1 VTNRI
6 QLLLDVEYPVV
17 QAPMTY
23 IARAELAA
31 AVSEGGGLGMIE
43 TLTAEGRADLHR
55 VRELTDRP
63 VAANLMILGWKRDP
77 SIVDEL
83 VAAEVRHVFTSA
95 GDPALFTA
103 RLHDAGMTVIHVVGS
118 LKGAMKAVDAGVDAL
133 VVEGVEGGGF
143 KSALGA
149 STLVLLPLVASRV
162 DLPIIAAGGI
172 CDARSAGAAVV
183 LGAEG
188 VQMGTRMLASHEAAV
203 HANFKNAIMS
213 AGDDG
218 TVMLDLPGNPTMRV
232 LRTGL
237 AARTAAADPNVQ
249 LLGRITDLYFEGDM
263 DASVANTGQVS
274 SRITDLQ
281 PGFPHRQ
288 ANLVRDRKRL
298 ARGELS
304 AWRPLLVQS
313 LVSEERF
320 ERCGALVRQHSPT
333 HLRPVRQPPVA
344 HHVPQ
349 RADRPRLRLPCAEHQ
364 PRHPCH
370 HQRACTHRAWLDRH
384 RQSRAFQPPAV
395 AQHRRRGAHRQDLGM
410 RGRITEFLAHVGR
423 PRQFCAVRGHDHRPD
438 RHVARA
444 CVTCGVEC
452 GPDQVLVAAHRPK
465 RSSTADNSSAKPI
478 SRAIRPNCSSA

>member
-1 VTNRI
+1 VAAYRPTTQLIQSLTDHGLKQNEAVTNRI
-6 QLLLDVEYPVV
+6 QSLLGIEYPVV

-43 TLTAEGRADLHR
+43 TLTAEGRADLSR

-63 VAANLMILGWKRDP
+63 VAANLMIQGWKRDP

-103 RLHDAGMTVIHVVGS
+103 QLHEAGMTVVHVVGS
-118 LKGAMKAVDAGVDAL
+118 LKGAMKAADAGVDAL

-149 STLVLLPLVASRV
+149 STMVLLPLIADRV

-172 CDARSAGAAVV
+172 CDARSAAAAVV

-203 HANFKNAIMS
+203 HANFKNAIM
-213 AGDDG
+213 AANDDG
-218 TVMLDLPGNPTMRV
+218 TVMLDIPGNPTMRV

-237 AARTAAADPNVQ
+237 ASRVAGADPDVQ

-274 SRITDLQ
+274 SRITGLLPASQ
-281 PGFPHRQ
+281 IVKETWSEIEN
-288 ANLVRDRKRL
+288 ALRDGRSRL
-298 ARGELS
+298 GDHG
-304 AWRPLLVQS
+304 
-313 LVSEERF
+313 VSSIA
-320 ERCGALVRQHSPT
+320 G
-333 HLRPVRQPPVA
+333 
-344 HHVPQ
+344 
-349 RADRPRLRLPCAEHQ
+349 
-364 PRHPCH
+364 
-370 HQRACTHRAWLDRH
+370 
-384 RQSRAFQPPAV
+384 
-395 AQHRRRGAHRQDLGM
+395 
-410 RGRITEFLAHVGR
+410 
-423 PRQFCAVRGHDHRPD
+423 
-438 RHVARA
+438 
-444 CVTCGVEC
+444 
-452 GPDQVLVAAHRPK
+452 
-465 RSSTADNSSAKPI
+465 
-478 SRAIRPNCSSA
+478 